1 MAKSTAK
8 TQVEGTSINA
18 DIKEGKA
25 LGSIWKQTN
34 SLKTTI
40 KANGFDTRLGKL
52 LQKLKAASSMDNGQI
67 SRQVL
72 TVHGINI
79 IDRRRRAEALW
90 FVENEVEVR
99 AFIESSGFKGSSLTA
114 LQAAMRKAAKAAEE
128 PSEAATDEADNSEA
142 EASNVGQSDSKPKI
156 IVTKTLLV
164 NTTLQQA
171 EINNIDLEEIV
182 TDLLRH
188 LEEKEADRAMV
199 KAAA

>member
-8 TQVEGTSINA
+8 TQVEGTSIND

-25 LGSIWKQTN
+25 LGSIWRQTN

-52 LQKLKAASSMDNGQI
+52 LQKLKAASSMDSGQI
-67 SRQVL
+67 SRQIL

-114 LQAAMRKAAKAAEE
+114 LQAAMRKAAKAEQE

-164 NTTLQQA
+164 NTILQQA

-188 LEEKEADRAMV
+188 LEEEEADRAMV